1 MPLYEGSCGCY
12 NWSEAKQFGVTA
24 AILLNWFKNSY
35 RHYKNKGELVDGMF
49 WHDQKDIADEIAFG
63 LKMLY
68 NAIEV
73 LENAGII
80 QKKVGYRPGTNKKTT
95 WWGFIED
102 QVPLEVSESAQT
114 ALSESVQTALSIL
127 KETKEND
134 TNGSNGTGSI
144 LDRDL
149 MKGIIQ
155 KFVRDHQSQ
164 SNPITFT
171 PSRFKEYY
179 PSLKEWAIDN
189 GIKLDR
195 QKILTVLENA
205 LDEIQND
212 GWLAGKD
219 MAIAFKD
226 TCIGSRIK
234 KQQKKGGLNDN
245 EWV

>member
-12 NWSEAKQFGVTA
+12 NWNEAKQFGVTA

-80 QKKVGYRPGTNKKTT
+80 QKKVGYRPGTNRKTT
-95 WWGFIED
+95 WWGFVED

-114 ALSESVQTALSIL
+114 AFSESAQTAFSIL
-127 KETKEND
+127 KETKDND
-134 TNGSNGTGSI
+134 TNGGDGGSI
-144 LDRDL
+144 LDFGM
-149 MKGIIQ
+149 MKAVIQ

-171 PSRFKEYY
+171 SSKLKEYY

-195 QKILTVLENA
+195 QKVLTVLENA
-205 LDEIQND
+205 LDEVQND